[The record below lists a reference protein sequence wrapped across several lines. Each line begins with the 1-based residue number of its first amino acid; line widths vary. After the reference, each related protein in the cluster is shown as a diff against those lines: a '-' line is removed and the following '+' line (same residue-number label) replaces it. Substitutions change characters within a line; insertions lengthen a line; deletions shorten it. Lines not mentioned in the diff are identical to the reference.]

1 MFAAFGGVSKRPK
14 EVAFDVLELD
24 EEPAISA
31 LGTESRDTAMCNGQ
45 GNILRSF
52 DLAEGID

>member
-1 MFAAFGGVSKRPK
+1 MFAAFGGVLKRPK
-14 EVAFDVLELD
+14 EVAFDVLELG

-31 LGTESRDTAMCNGQ
+31 LGTESRDSAMCSGQ

-52 DLAEGID
+52 DFVTRID